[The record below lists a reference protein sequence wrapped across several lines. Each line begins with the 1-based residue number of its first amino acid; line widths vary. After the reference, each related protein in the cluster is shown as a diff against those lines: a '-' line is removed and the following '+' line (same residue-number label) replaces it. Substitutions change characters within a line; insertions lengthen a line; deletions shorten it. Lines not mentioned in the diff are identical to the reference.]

1 MSRITDLSAAVVVL
15 RPALRRARLPRSAAP
30 GPAGCGARRGAPA
43 SPRTVPPATGRGD
56 AEMTVSIPLLAL
68 MAIVVYVAYR
78 HMGLRA
84 WHAIVC
90 LILGFLLASTS
101 AAPQIRSVLAGIVH
115 QAQAW
120 LSGGKG

>member
-1 MSRITDLSAAVVVL
+1 
-15 RPALRRARLPRSAAP
+15 
-30 GPAGCGARRGAPA
+30 
-43 SPRTVPPATGRGD
+43 
-56 AEMTVSIPLLAL
+56 MTVSIPLLTL

-84 WHAIVC
+84 WHAVVC
-90 LILGFLLASTS
+90 LILGFLLASTG
-101 AAPQIRSVLAGIVH
+101 AAPQINSVLSGIVH